1 MVTIHGLRAAQV
13 TFGAI
18 FQVLLRKICPS
29 HLNHVLTEWADSVTG
44 KPKAE
49 LLPCSAKN
57 VTVFMVHGTEMCYT
71 DKDWIFKGKA
81 ARADWWMADCA
92 ARWKI
97 SKNQETRGIR
107 IMEETMKDYERELE
121 ASFRTIQEG
130 DVIKGTVIGVNEE
143 EVTLDLKYYT
153 QGIIKAA
160 DMSDDPGFS
169 VMADVHE
176 GDVIEASVVKM
187 DDGQGN
193 ILLSKREANAV
204 IAWDVLTG
212 YMEEKKDLTVKV
224 SEVVNAGVVAYLE
237 GIRGFIPAS
246 QLDISYVE
254 NLEEYQGK
262 VLEVRVITVDEEK
275 KKLVLSAKEILRE
288 KAKEEHDH
296 KVAMIVP
303 GTVLEGTVESL
314 QTYGAFVDLKDGL
327 SGLVHIS
334 QISQRRIKKPS
345 EVLKVGD
352 KVKVK
357 VLNTNNGK
365 ISLSMKA
372 VEEQQAEEMENVD
385 VKQYGSS
392 ESLGTSLGELFAKL
406 NLK

>member
-1 MVTIHGLRAAQV
+1 
-13 TFGAI
+13 
-18 FQVLLRKICPS
+18 
-29 HLNHVLTEWADSVTG
+29 
-44 KPKAE
+44 
-49 LLPCSAKN
+49 
-57 VTVFMVHGTEMCYT
+57 
-71 DKDWIFKGKA
+71 
-81 ARADWWMADCA
+81 
-92 ARWKI
+92 
-97 SKNQETRGIR
+97 
-107 IMEETMKDYERELE
+107 MEETMKDYEKELE

-160 DMSDDPGFS
+160 DMSNDPAFS
-169 VMADVHE
+169 VMTDVHE

-193 ILLSKREANAV
+193 ILLSRKEANEV
-204 IAWDVLTG
+204 LAWDLLTG
-212 YMEEKKDLTVKV
+212 YLEEKKTIAVKV
-224 SEVVNAGVVAYLE
+224 NDVVNAGVVAYLE

-246 QLDISYVE
+246 HLALSYVE
-254 NLEEYQGK
+254 NLEEYKGK
-262 VLEVRVITVDEEK
+262 TLEVRVITVDREK
-275 KKLVLSAKEILRE
+275 EKLVMSAREILRE
-288 KAKEEHDH
+288 QAREEHDH
-296 KVAMIVP
+296 KIAMIVP
-303 GTVLEGTVESL
+303 GTVFEGTVESL
-314 QTYGAFVDLKDGL
+314 QPYGAFVDLKDGL

-372 VEEQQAEEMENVD
+372 LEEMQVDEEEKVD
-385 VKQYGSS
+385 VKQYGNS
-392 ESLGTSLGELFAKL
+392 ESLGTSLGDLFAKL
-406 NLK
+406 NIQ